1 MTVEY
6 DLPVVLDGT
15 VASIEAKLP
24 ELSDAQLAVLAE
36 LEQGGK
42 TRVTL
47 LTAIKA
53 EQDGRVQAAAIAAGA
68 PLTEQPETAPDS
80 ESEQA
85 SAALPSEAGDETPP
99 VEPGPDADDSQ
110 DGTFADAPHPDPA
123 VNDAEAIQ
131 LGHYRAK
138 QLELIDALEQA
149 GYKVTLG
156 DDLISLAVTAIREM
170 NVLPVETSASGEI
183 VPPEGALAL
192 LELSAEADG
201 ATALIVM
208 FEGVSGRPIPA
219 LGKLTFSPSDF
230 MQDAGGKSRTLARA
244 IVFPSDVPATEVSG
258 VWLLDEDGEPWSR
271 CALIVPLP
279 VGGGRSA
286 SIPASYLRFDAP
298 AQVRPIQAA
307 A

>member
-24 ELSDAQLAVLAE
+24 ELSDAQLAALAE

-53 EQDGRVQAAAIAAGA
+53 EQDGRVQAAAIASGA
-68 PLTEQPETAPDS
+68 PLVETPVAETGG
-80 ESEQA
+80 ESAQTGA
-85 SAALPSEAGDETPP
+85 DLPSKSGDEKPP
-99 VEPGPDADDSQ
+99 VTPGPDAGDNQS
-110 DGTFADAPHPDPA
+110 GTFADAPHPDLA
-123 VNDAEAIQ
+123 VNDEG
-131 LGHYRAK
+131 LLPVHVLRR
-138 QLELIDALEQA
+138 ALEDA
-149 GYKVTLG
+149 GFVVSEGESTLLIAAKAI
-156 DDLISLAVTAIREM
+156 DDLFDEVRLLKIE
-170 NVLPVETSASGEI
+170 GEADAAPLL
-183 VPPEGALAL
+183 PPEGALAL

>member
-24 ELSDAQLAVLAE
+24 ELTDAQLAALAE

-68 PLTEQPETAPDS
+68 PLVETPVAEMGG
-80 ESEQA
+80 ESAQTGA
-85 SAALPSEAGDETPP
+85 DLPSESGDEKPP
-99 VEPGPDADDSQ
+99 VTPGPDAGDNEE
-110 DGTFADAPHPDPA
+110 GAFVDAPHPDLV
-123 VNDAEAIQ
+123 VNDQ
-131 LGHYRAK
+131 GLLPLHVLRN
-138 QLELIDALEQA
+138 ALEDA
-149 GYKVTLG
+149 GYVVDEGESTLLVAARAI
-156 DDLISLAVTAIREM
+156 DDLFDKSQVT
-170 NVLPVETSASGEI
+170 VSGDMEI